1 VGKGRTVVQSKVWWV
16 VACGG
21 LLWGCE
27 GDGTTLVTLPP
38 PQPDASVATTGDASA
53 DAADTARGDADAD
66 AARDAATEDSSIPLD
81 DAEPLVCSPLECS
94 PSCLS
99 QQELVSEV
107 TRRCSFFFARGV
119 TEGTACDA
127 SFVRYEYG
135 ASDVAIVFFDSTSG
149 EMLGSWNRSDTAEQT
164 CAGSVDPECA
174 FALHRSLPDPDD
186 EGCPPDAG
194 ADAAVD
200 SGSLGVDGG

>member
-1 VGKGRTVVQSKVWWV
+1 VVQSKVWWV

-27 GDGTTLVTLPP
+27 GDGTTLVTRPP
-38 PQPDASVATTGDASA
+38 PQPDASVATTGDASV
-53 DAADTARGDADAD
+53 DAAGGGDAARDV
-66 AARDAATEDSSIPLD
+66 ARDAATDLDSSVGLD
-81 DAEPLVCSPLECS
+81 AGAPLVCSPLEC
-94 PSCLS
+94 PPFLGCQS
-99 QQELVSEV
+99 QSDLVAEAI
-107 TRRCSFFFARGV
+107 RRCTQPPFVRGV

-127 SFVRYEYG
+127 AFVRYEYG